1 MKNYDV
7 LFLGSGHAAWHAAL
21 TLNQAGKSVAIIEKD
36 RIAGTCTNYG
46 CNAKI
51 LLENPFEILE
61 EASHYGNILNTEHLV
76 VDWEILMDYKHAVID
91 PLADKLQHLFQEK
104 GIDIIKGAGK
114 IVAPHM
120 VEVNNEKINAEHIVI
135 ATGQHSNRLNI
146 EGKEFAHDSRD
157 FLSLEHMPK
166 HITFIGVG
174 IISLEFASITAK
186 AGVETHMIH
195 VDEEPVKGFYRQHV
209 YKLIEKLKADGVH
222 FHMNENTM
230 AINKQDSNYEVVTES
245 GLKITT
251 DYV

>member
-1 MKNYDV
+1 
-7 LFLGSGHAAWHAAL
+7 
-21 TLNQAGKSVAIIEKD
+21 
-36 RIAGTCTNYG
+36 TCTNYG

-61 EASHYGNILNTEHLV
+61 EASHYGKILNTEHLA
-76 VDWEILMDYKHAVID
+76 VDWENLMDYKHAVID
-91 PLADKLQHLFQEK
+91 PLADKLQQLFQEK

-114 IVAPHM
+114 IVAPHT

-230 AINKQDSNYEVVTES
+230 AIKKQASDYEVVTES
-245 GLKITT
+245 GLKIAT
-251 DYV
+251 DYVLDATGRNPNVEGIGLDEV